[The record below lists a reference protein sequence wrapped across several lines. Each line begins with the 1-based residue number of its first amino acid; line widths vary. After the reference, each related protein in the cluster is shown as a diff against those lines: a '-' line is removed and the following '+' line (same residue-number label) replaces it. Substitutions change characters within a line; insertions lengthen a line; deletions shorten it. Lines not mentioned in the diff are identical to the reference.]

1 MSGTERAERRAR
13 VLVVEDKASMREMLV
28 ETFVAEGFEA
38 DGVERGEDAAG
49 RLRSARHDLVVTD
62 LQLPGISGLD
72 VLRAARELDPFL
84 PVILLTAFGTIEAA
98 VRAMKEGAYDF
109 LTKPVDTERL
119 LLVAQ
124 RALEKRRMATDNLV
138 LREELGERLEPPV
151 IVGEAPSLLAAL
163 ATARKAAATDA
174 TVLLLGESGTGKELV
189 ARAIHHESPRAESP
203 LVVVNCAA
211 IPRDLLENELFG
223 SEKGAFTGAERRKI
237 GRVELANR
245 GTLFLDE
252 VGDLSTELQA
262 KILRVLQERR
272 FERVGGTKAIA
283 VDVRIVAATNKN
295 LREGVRN
302 GAFREDLFYRLNV
315 IPIELPPLRE
325 RPGDA
330 ALLGRWFVSQLAR
343 ELGKPDAFLSD
354 AAVERLSRYS
364 WPGNIRELRNTIE
377 RALIL
382 SEGPEIGPAEI
393 ALPDEPSRDV
403 GEEIA
408 ALATSAVAEAGA
420 TVPLA
425 DAKRE
430 AMRRLER
437 DTIRRVL
444 DESKGNKA
452 EAARRL
458 RLSYKSL
465 WSKVKEYGLDA

>member
-1 MSGTERAERRAR
+1 MSEKERAERRAR

-28 ETFVAEGFEA
+28 ETLVAEGFEA
-38 DGVERGEDAAG
+38 DGIERGEDAAG
-49 RLRSARHDLVVTD
+49 RLRSARHDLVITD

-124 RALEKRRMATDNLV
+124 RALEKRRMATDNLL
-138 LREELGERLEPPV
+138 LREELRDRLEPPV

-189 ARAIHHESPRAESP
+189 ARAIHHESPRAASP

-223 SEKGAFTGAERRKI
+223 SERGAFTGAERRKV
-237 GRVELANR
+237 GRIELANR

-252 VGDLSTELQA
+252 IGDLPTELQA
-262 KILRVLQERR
+262 KILRVLQERQ
-272 FERVGGTKAIA
+272 FERVGGTKAIT

-295 LREGVRN
+295 LREEVRS

-325 RPGDA
+325 RPGDV

-343 ELGKPDAFLSD
+343 ELGKPDAFLAE
-354 AAVERLSRYS
+354 AAIERLSRYP

-382 SEGPEIGPAEI
+382 SDGPEIGPAEI
-393 ALPDEPSRDV
+393 ALPDEPAR
-403 GEEIA
+403 EEYAVVA
-408 ALATSAVAEAGA
+408 APAPPVVAGA

-425 DAKRE
+425 EAKRE

-437 DTIRRVL
+437 ETIRRVL

-458 RLSYKSL
+458 QLSYKSL
-465 WSKVKEYGLDA
+465 WLKVKEYELE

>member
-1 MSGTERAERRAR
+1 MDDRGQADRRAR
-13 VLVVEDKASMREMLV
+13 VLVVEDKASMRAMLV
-28 ETFVAEGFEA
+28 ETLVAEGFEA
-38 DGVERGEDAAG
+38 EGSESGEDAVG
-49 RLRSARHDLVVTD
+49 RLRSARHDLVITD

-72 VLRAARELDPFL
+72 VLRAARESDPFL

-138 LREELGERLEPPV
+138 LREELRERLEPPV

-189 ARAIHHESPRAESP
+189 ARAIHHESPRAASP

-237 GRVELANR
+237 GRIELANR
-245 GTLFLDE
+245 GTIFLDE

-262 KILRVLQERR
+262 KILRVLQERE
-272 FERVGGTKAIA
+272 FERVGGTKAIS

-295 LREGVRN
+295 LREEVRD

-315 IPIELPPLRE
+315 IPIELPPLRQ
-325 RPGDA
+325 RPGDVP
-330 ALLGRWFVSQLAR
+330 LLGRWFVSQLAR
-343 ELGKPDAFLSD
+343 ELGKSGAFLAD
-354 AAVERLSRYS
+354 AAIERLSRHS

-382 SEGPEIGPAEI
+382 SDGPEIGPAEI
-393 ALPDEPSRDV
+393 ALPDEPARDV

-408 ALATSAVAEAGA
+408 ALAAAGAAAAGA

-430 AMRRLER
+430 AMRRLEQ

-444 DESKGNKA
+444 AETKGNKA

-465 WSKVKEYGLDA
+465 WTKVKEYGLD